1 MHVASE
7 AGDYI
12 FKKLNPLS
20 SALNREAALL
30 ELEAAG
36 AAAAGV
42 GVVPGEGAGGG
53 GAAGVGT
60 GTAAGADV
68 QELQPEVCGLYV
80 IGEPDTIVEITMK
93 HYDANCETGAL
104 MAVSAPKCH

>member
-42 GVVPGEGAGGG
+42 GVVPGEGEEEEERQEWEQEQRQEQMSRNCSPRS
-53 GAAGVGT
+53 VGF
-60 GTAAGADV
+60 
-68 QELQPEVCGLYV
+68 
-80 IGEPDTIVEITMK
+80 M
-93 HYDANCETGAL
+93 
-104 MAVSAPKCH
+104 

>member
-12 FKKLNPLS
+12 FKKLNPLN

-30 ELEAAG
+30 ELEVAG
-36 AAAAGV
+36 AAAV
-42 GVVPGEGAGGG
+42 GVVPGEGA
-53 GAAGVGT
+53 AAGAGAGA
-60 GTAAGADV
+60 GTAADV

-104 MAVSAPKCH
+104 MAVSAPGCH